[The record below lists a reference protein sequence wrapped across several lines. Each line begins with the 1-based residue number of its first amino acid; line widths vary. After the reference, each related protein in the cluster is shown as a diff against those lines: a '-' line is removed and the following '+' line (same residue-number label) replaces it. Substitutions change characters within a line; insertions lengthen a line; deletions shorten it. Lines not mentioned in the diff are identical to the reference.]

1 MPIIE
6 VKHLYKIFGNRTEE
20 VLELLNRGV
29 TKEEI
34 YKKTRNTVA
43 LKDITLSIEPGE
55 TFVVMGLSGSGKST
69 LVRCLNRLIEP
80 TMGEI
85 WIDGQD
91 VLKFGD
97 EELMALRRFKLSMV
111 FQRFG
116 LLPHRSVLDNVA
128 YGLEIRGV
136 ESEEREQHARQWLS
150 TVGLEGWENS
160 HIQHLSG
167 GMQQRVGLARALCTD
182 PEILLMD
189 EPFSALDPLIRREMQ
204 NELMD
209 LQGRLK
215 KTIVFIT
222 HDLDE
227 ALRLGDRI
235 AILKDG
241 CLVQLGS
248 PEEILREPADD
259 YVADFT
265 RDVNRSRIITART
278 AMIDPYTVV
287 YNRTG
292 PRVALEAMRR
302 ESHSSVFVVDRQGH
316 LQGLI
321 TMEDAIEA
329 SRKNIQWLSEIQLYQ
344 VPTTGPDATLEELL
358 PVAASVKWPLAVID
372 DQGILL
378 GIIPRVAILAA
389 LSGNLAFSENGL
401 ASAEAASAEASG
413 SVQALDSSEL
423 KPG

>member
-1 MPIIE
+1 
-6 VKHLYKIFGNRTEE
+6 
-20 VLELLNRGV
+20 
-29 TKEEI
+29 
-34 YKKTRNTVA
+34 
-43 LKDITLSIEPGE
+43 
-55 TFVVMGLSGSGKST
+55 
-69 LVRCLNRLIEP
+69 
-80 TMGEI
+80 
-85 WIDGQD
+85 
-91 VLKFGD
+91 
-97 EELMALRRFKLSMV
+97 
-111 FQRFG
+111 
-116 LLPHRSVLDNVA
+116 
-128 YGLEIRGV
+128 
-136 ESEEREQHARQWLS
+136 
-150 TVGLEGWENS
+150 
-160 HIQHLSG
+160 
-167 GMQQRVGLARALCTD
+167 
-182 PEILLMD
+182 
-189 EPFSALDPLIRREMQ
+189 
-204 NELMD
+204 
-209 LQGRLK
+209 
-215 KTIVFIT
+215 IVFIT

>member
-29 TKEEI
+29 TKEKI

-116 LLPHRSVLDNVA
+116 LLPHRNVLENVA

-136 ESEEREQHARQWLS
+136 ESEEREQRARQWLS

-292 PRVALEAMRR
+292 P
-302 ESHSSVFVVDRQGH
+302 
-316 LQGLI
+316 
-321 TMEDAIEA
+321 
-329 SRKNIQWLSEIQLYQ
+329 
-344 VPTTGPDATLEELL
+344 
-358 PVAASVKWPLAVID
+358 
-372 DQGILL
+372 
-378 GIIPRVAILAA
+378 
-389 LSGNLAFSENGL
+389 
-401 ASAEAASAEASG
+401 
-413 SVQALDSSEL
+413 
-423 KPG
+423 

>member
-6 VKHLYKIFGNRTEE
+6 VKHLYKIFGKRTEE
-20 VLELLNRGV
+20 ALELLGRGAS
-29 TKEEI
+29 KEEI

-97 EELMALRRFKLSMV
+97 EELIELRRFKLSMV

-116 LLPHRSVLDNVA
+116 LLPHRSVLENVA

-136 ESEEREQHARQWLS
+136 ENEEREQRSRQWLS

-321 TMEDAIEA
+321 TVEDAIEA
-329 SRKNIQWLSEIQLYQ
+329 SRKNIQWLSDIQMHP
-344 VPTTGPDATLEELL
+344 VPTTGPDVTLEELL

-401 ASAEAASAEASG
+401 APENAASG
-413 SVQALDSSEL
+413 PVHALDSSEL

>member
-1 MPIIE
+1 MSLIE
-6 VKHLYKIFGNRTEE
+6 IKHLFKVFGSRTEE
-20 VLELLNRGV
+20 ALELLDQGA

-34 YKKTRNTVA
+34 YKKTKSTIA
-43 LKDITLSIEPGE
+43 LQDITMSIEEGE

-69 LVRCLNRLIEP
+69 LVRCLNRLIKP
-80 TMGEI
+80 TSGEI
-85 WIDGQD
+85 WIDGRD
-91 VLKFGD
+91 ILKFND
-97 EELMALRRFKLSMV
+97 EELRELRRYKVSMV

-116 LLPHRSVLDNVA
+116 LLPHRSVLENVA

-136 ESEEREQHARQWLS
+136 EREEREQRSRKWLA

-160 HIQHLSG
+160 SIHHLSG
-167 GMQQRVGLARALCTD
+167 GMQQRVGLARALSTD

-204 NELMD
+204 NELID

-241 CLVQLGS
+241 RLVQLGT
-248 PEEILREPADD
+248 PEEILQDPADE
-259 YVADFT
+259 YVADFV
-265 RDVNRSRIITART
+265 RDVNRSRVITART

-287 YNRTG
+287 SDRTG
-292 PRVALEAMRR
+292 PRVALEAMRK
-302 ESHSSVFVVDRQGH
+302 ESHSSVFVVDREGR

-321 TMEDAIEA
+321 TVEDAIEG
-329 SRKNIQWLSEIQLYQ
+329 SQKNVRWLGEMNLRE
-344 VPTTGPDATLEELL
+344 VPTTHPDTTLEELL
-358 PVAASVKWPLAVID
+358 PIAASVKWPVAVID
-372 DQGILL
+372 ENRVLL

-389 LSGNLAFSENGL
+389 LSGNLGFSESESAPNGVSK
-401 ASAEAASAEASG
+401 AVVAKKE
-413 SVQALDSSEL
+413 
-423 KPG
+423 